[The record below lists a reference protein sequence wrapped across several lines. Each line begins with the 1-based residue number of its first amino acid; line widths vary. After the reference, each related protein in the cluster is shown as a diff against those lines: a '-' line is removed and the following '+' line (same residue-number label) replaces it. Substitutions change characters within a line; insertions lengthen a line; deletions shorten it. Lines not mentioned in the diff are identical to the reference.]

1 MAHHTNNLHLRNI
14 VLLSPV
20 KFLHKIRSII
30 AIEIPKYMK
39 SDKRTRTSAVIIRD
53 FLLRYSLLP
62 KSEKS
67 GEHFS
72 ESMLLG
78 KKKKR
83 GEEGDIL
90 TLDIFIY
97 RTVNIQKINWFMEF
111 LFIMFY

>member
-14 VLLSPV
+14 VLLSPI

-39 SDKRTRTSAVIIRD
+39 SDKRTRTSEVIIRD

-78 KKKKR
+78 KKKKK
-83 GEEGDIL
+83 GGGDIL

-111 LFIMFY
+111 VFIMFY